1 MRKEAMAILFAA
13 LIVVSD
19 VSAQSAADQAESDS
33 DQIMRSYEQEREFEE
48 LRRELE
54 RERRSL
60 DLKADDKQERQLEQQ
75 GSCFDVKQIDVR
87 GASLLTSEEIAR
99 LKEPYLDRCLYL
111 SDINNLTEAV
121 TNRYIDRGYVTSRA
135 YVPAQDL
142 TDRLLQLE
150 VVEGHIEKINLNN
163 TDESPPRGEIHH
175 AFPGLSGNALNLRD
189 LEQGLDQINRLE
201 SNRAKLQLQ
210 PGEAAGG
217 SVVEVN
223 NQVSRRW
230 HAGLGID
237 NSGTE
242 STGELQGFLD
252 LTYDNLLG
260 INDLLYVHIKH
271 DLENEANQRSRS
283 FYSRAEVPY
292 GYWTISYA
300 FSYFD
305 YESRLNTI
313 FRDFQTTGLS
323 RIHDV
328 GIGRVINRN
337 RQSKT
342 TALLNLTAKENINQ
356 LEGFTLDVSSQKQTL
371 LHLGVRHVHRLR
383 QNFVY
388 GILAYE
394 RGLDWLGARKDRDLQ
409 PEEPHAQFNKV
420 TLDAGLVF
428 SMDLGLHAFNP
439 RLNLNGR
446 AQWSD
451 ETLFS
456 TEQLSL
462 GGPYSIRGFKDA
474 SIGGDIGALLR
485 SDVSIGLPTSGFGSL
500 DKVVGQI
507 RPFIAFD
514 VGTIRSDNGDSRGG
528 GSLKSFSL
536 GIKNEYGKASVE
548 LVYSRTV
555 SSPSF
560 VSADDDQVFL
570 TAAVT
575 L

>member
-150 VVEGHIEKINLNN
+150 VVEGHIEQIKLNN

-342 TALLNLTAKENINQ
+342 TALLNLIAKENINQ

-371 LHLGVRHVHRLR
+371 LRLGVRHVHRLR

-409 PEEPHAQFNKV
+409 PEDPHAQFNKV

-462 GGPYSIRGFKDA
+462 GGPYSIRGFKDV

-500 DKVVGQI
+500 DNVVGQI